1 VETTE
6 GIVAETTADIVAET
20 TADIVAEGLK
30 VTIEDTI
37 HHRVDTMTVTAKQGV
52 IITIKEN
59 RINQIT

>member
-1 VETTE
+1 MEVETTE
-6 GIVAETTADIVAET
+6 GIVAET